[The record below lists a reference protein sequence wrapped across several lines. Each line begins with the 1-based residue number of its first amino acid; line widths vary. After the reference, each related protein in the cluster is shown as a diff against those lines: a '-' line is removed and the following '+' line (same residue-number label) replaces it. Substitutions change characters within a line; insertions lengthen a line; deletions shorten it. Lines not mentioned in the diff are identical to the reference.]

1 MVSFHHGIIEIFTVL
16 VSYSLHPVVLIYCS
30 VFGCALR
37 PQCTIEHHRVSEKS
51 SRGRS

>member
-1 MVSFHHGIIEIFTVL
+1 MADFNHGITETFTVL

-37 PQCTIEHHRVSEKS
+37 PQCKP
-51 SRGRS
+51 SRGRP